1 MLAVVLMA
9 GTVGCGD
16 DSSTGST
23 QTKQAEVTPEAKQA
37 TEAATEAPAEEKKED
52 VAEPEKN
59 EEKASDDTKAEE
71 KKESGAKDETK
82 DDSKKKESS
91 EKKEGSSKSNGSKLV
106 GKWKCEFPLDDKT
119 TLTAIYVFKE
129 DGTGTY
135 DLEGGVTKFTY
146 KDNGKTL
153 TIKFKSADGDMKL
166 KYTLKGDKFSYKD
179 ISGNKVEF
187 IRQ

>member
-1 MLAVVLMA
+1 MA

-37 TEAATEAPAEEKKED
+37 TEAPAEEKKED

-59 EEKASDDTKAEE
+59 EEKASDDTKAEQ
-71 KKESGAKDETK
+71 KKESDTK
-82 DDSKKKESS
+82 DDSEKKESS
-91 EKKEGSSKSNGSKLV
+91 EKKEESSRSNGSKLV

-119 TLTAIYVFKE
+119 TFTAIYVFKE